1 MMNMA
6 EAIDI
11 GVYIIILLVA
21 FAVFFLYL
29 KVRRLEKKLGALEI
43 EELEAEIKEL
53 VDKGKEK

>member
-21 FAVFFLYL
+21 FAVFLLYS

-53 VDKGKEK
+53 GDKGKEK